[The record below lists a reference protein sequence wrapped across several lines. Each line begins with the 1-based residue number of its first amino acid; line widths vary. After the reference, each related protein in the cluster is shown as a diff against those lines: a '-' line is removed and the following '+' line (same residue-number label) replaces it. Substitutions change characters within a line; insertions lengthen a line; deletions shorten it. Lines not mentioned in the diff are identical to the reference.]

1 MFLMKLGAILE
12 TSHSPQSILSH
23 VSFVRSVHT
32 PTALVS
38 TSLTGSTLKIT
49 QSLWEI
55 RRNHSSSYSL
65 LIFTVEPTSSNALE
79 VGEKCLLAFCMQW
92 VGPYLALRA
101 FLKEYAVKLIYVHH
115 INVSLQGNGWRMD
128 RSNLKQWRHAN
139 NVNKTKLIFQIL
151 LK

>member
-1 MFLMKLGAILE
+1 MSKYVPYGIGAILE

-55 RRNHSSSYSL
+55 RRNHSFSYSS
-65 LIFTVEPTSSNALE
+65 LIFTMEPTSSNALE
-79 VGEKCLLAFCMQW
+79 VAEKHLLAFCMQW
-92 VGPYLALRA
+92 VGPYLALTA
-101 FLKEYAVKLIYVHH
+101 FLKEYAVKPIYVHC
-115 INVSLQGNGWRMD
+115 IDVSLQENG
-128 RSNLKQWRHAN
+128 
-139 NVNKTKLIFQIL
+139 
-151 LK
+151 